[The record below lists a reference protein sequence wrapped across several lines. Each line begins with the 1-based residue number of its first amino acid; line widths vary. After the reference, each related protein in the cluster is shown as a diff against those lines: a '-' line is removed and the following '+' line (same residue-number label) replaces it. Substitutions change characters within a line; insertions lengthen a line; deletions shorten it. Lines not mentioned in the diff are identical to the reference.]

1 MKLEDVIGRG
11 TILPD
16 VFMDIV
22 RKNPLHAVYV
32 ASCETSKLIYVD
44 DLFESLTG
52 YSKDCMKLGLEF
64 WLSLIHPEDKPQV
77 MEDIIQGH
85 KKLNDCEDNTLIP
98 ELFLSLEYRF
108 KKGDG
113 KWIWIQEL
121 KFVTLTDGR
130 IDKVLGLLIDIDEQ
144 RQLEEAQ
151 TRSNRYSPKL
161 LDIAIQFK
169 NVNKKMWIKK
179 PTDESL
185 PTSQP
190 PGIALLTKREKEVLQ
205 LVGEGFSTKQISDK
219 LNISI
224 NTVETHRRHLLEK
237 LQVKNSMELIKEASK
252 VFWF

>member
-1 MKLEDVIGRG
+1 
-11 TILPD
+11 
-16 VFMDIV
+16 
-22 RKNPLHAVYV
+22 
-32 ASCETSKLIYVD
+32 
-44 DLFESLTG
+44 
-52 YSKDCMKLGLEF
+52 
-64 WLSLIHPEDKPQV
+64 

-85 KKLNDCEDNTLIP
+85 KKLNNCEDNNLIP

-108 KKGDG
+108 KKANGE
-113 KWIWIQEL
+113 WIWLQEL

-151 TRSNRYSPKL
+151 TRSNASTNVYSPKL

-205 LVGEGFSTKQISDK
+205 LVGDGFSTKQISDK